1 MKSPD
6 SRRVRSV
13 CVIGKLNF
21 SRPEVLPAGA
31 LASDADVT
39 ERLMAEFE
47 PVHGL
52 RFLSEI
58 VRTCRQELRTAVDG
72 APARSLDVLARTR
85 LAAL

>member
-1 MKSPD
+1 
-6 SRRVRSV
+6 VR
-13 CVIGKLNF
+13 VIGKLNL
-21 SRPEVLPAGA
+21 SRPEVVPAVA
-31 LASDADVT
+31 PPSDADVT

-58 VRTCRQELRTAVDG
+58 VRICRQELRTAVDG
-72 APARSLDVLARTR
+72 VPARSLDVLARKR

>member
-1 MKSPD
+1 M
-6 SRRVRSV
+6 

-21 SRPEVLPAGA
+21 SRPEVVPASVITPA
-31 LASDADVT
+31 PASDADVT
-39 ERLMAEFE
+39 ERLMLEFE

-58 VRTCRQELRTAVDG
+58 IRICRRELRGAVG
-72 APARSLDVLARTR
+72 AGPAGSLDVLARER